1 MIGKK
6 IQTRSAVAILTMA
19 EIKAATDGFNSG
31 KTNVFDA
38 LDSIIA
44 AVDAYRSAALPFRKA
59 A

>member
-38 LDSIIA
+38 LD
-44 AVDAYRSAALPFRKA
+44 AVAVAIEAFREAERPRRKA